1 MKIEFIKQPGGLLI
15 PATDSEAERMK
26 RFQNGGQYT
35 VEIKQARNPGFHR
48 KMFAFL
54 GFCFEHWSAEN
65 AGLEFADE
73 ATQFDTFRRNLTVLA
88 GFREVSYTIDGRMRV
103 EAKSLAHGKME
114 DDEFERCYHAMINA
128 AIEHV
133 FKGCDREQTW
143 NRLIEFF

>member
-1 MKIEFIKQPGGLLI
+1 MKIEFIKQVGGVLV
-15 PATDSEAERMK
+15 PASEREAERMI

-35 VEIKQARNPGFHR
+35 IEIKTARNPAFQR

-54 GFCFEHWSAEN
+54 GFCFEHWSADN
-65 AGLEFADE
+65 AGLQFADE

-88 GFREVSYTIDGRMRV
+88 GFRETSYTIDGRIRV
-103 EAKSLAHGKME
+103 EAKSLAYGNME
-114 DDEFERCYHAMINA
+114 DDEFGRCYHAMINA

-133 FKGCDREQTW
+133 FKGCDREDTW